1 MTTAALPLRLFS
13 APAKRTGLGPDD
25 RALLATYARDTWRSI
40 AASADRGEL
49 PDDTLRLTESGWVAS
64 GLTSPT
70 NIGAYLWSTV
80 AAEDLRLISRIEADQ
95 RLGRTLAALARLERV
110 HGFFFNWYNTRTGSK
125 VLIWPGGVPVRP
137 FLSTVDNGWLAAA
150 LMIVGN
156 TWPEYRKIT
165 DALLAPMD
173 FGFFYSPHRGAN
185 SGDNPGLL
193 RGGYWPDDGTYTGFH
208 YGMLNTEPRIAS
220 YIGIARGDL
229 PAEHY
234 YRMARAGPAP
244 SAVLGSPTRIYAG
257 VSVVE
262 GSQKY
267 LGRRVVPSWDGT
279 MFEALMV
286 PLFVPEAE
294 WAPRSWGR
302 NHPLYVQAQIEYG
315 LLDARL
321 GYWGLSAALDP
332 VGNYSAFGVAGI
344 AAGSFC
350 NPAPIEPQGIVTP
363 HASFLA
369 LPFAP
374 REALANLRA
383 LTDEF
388 PAYGPYGFFDTV
400 DVVTGRVSDAVL
412 VLDQGMILAALSQA
426 IGGDVLRQGF
436 CAGAIEETIR
446 PLIAPERFEAGADPP
461 SILRLARPAPWSA
474 DAAGFSNPS
483 GPKALPGPSP
493 STKVRRRL
501 RRSAE

>member
-1 MTTAALPLRLFS
+1 MNQ
-13 APAKRTGLGPDD
+13 AKRTGLGPDD

-40 AASADRGEL
+40 AAAADRGEL
-49 PDDTLRLTESGWVAS
+49 PDDTLHLTEGGWIAS
-64 GLTSPT
+64 GHTSPT
-70 NIGAYLWSTV
+70 NIAAYLWSTV
-80 AAEDLRLISRIEADQ
+80 AAEDLRLISRIEARQ
-95 RLGRTLAALARLERV
+95 RLGRTVVGLARLERS
-110 HGFFFNWYNTRTGSK
+110 HGFFFNWYNTRTEAK
-125 VLIWPGGVPVRP
+125 VLIWPGEVPVRP

-156 TWPEYRKIT
+156 TWPEFRKIT

-173 FGFFYSPHRGAN
+173 FGFFYSPYDEAN
-185 SGDNPGLL
+185 SVANPGLL
-193 RGGYWPDDGTYTGFH
+193 RGGYWPDDDTYTGFH
-208 YGMLNTEPRIAS
+208 YGMLNSEPRIVS

-229 PAEHY
+229 PGEHY
-234 YRMARAGPAP
+234 YRMARAGPVP
-244 SAVLGSPTRIYAG
+244 SAMLGSPTRIYAG

-302 NHPLYVQAQIEYG
+302 NHPLYVQAQIVYG
-315 LLDARL
+315 LRDARL
-321 GYWGLSAALDP
+321 DYWGFSAALDP
-332 VGNYSAFGVAGI
+332 AEIYRAFGVVGI
-344 AAGSFC
+344 AAGSSTS
-350 NPAPIEPQGIVTP
+350 PVPIGPGGIVTP

-374 REALANLRA
+374 RETLANLRA

-446 PLIAPERFEAGADPP
+446 PLIGPEQFEVGIAP
-461 SILRLARPAPWSA
+461 PA
-474 DAAGFSNPS
+474 
-483 GPKALPGPSP
+483 
-493 STKVRRRL
+493 VL
-501 RRSAE
+501 RRPRRYYAE

>member
-1 MTTAALPLRLFS
+1 
-13 APAKRTGLGPDD
+13 
-25 RALLATYARDTWRSI
+25 
-40 AASADRGEL
+40 
-49 PDDTLRLTESGWVAS
+49 
-64 GLTSPT
+64 
-70 NIGAYLWSTV
+70 
-80 AAEDLRLISRIEADQ
+80 
-95 RLGRTLAALARLERV
+95 
-110 HGFFFNWYNTRTGSK
+110 
-125 VLIWPGGVPVRP
+125 
-137 FLSTVDNGWLAAA
+137 
-150 LMIVGN
+150 
-156 TWPEYRKIT
+156 
-165 DALLAPMD
+165 
-173 FGFFYSPHRGAN
+173 
-185 SGDNPGLL
+185 
-193 RGGYWPDDGTYTGFH
+193 
-208 YGMLNTEPRIAS
+208 MLNSEPRIVS

-229 PAEHY
+229 PGEHY
-234 YRMARAGPAP
+234 YRMARAGPVP
-244 SAVLGSPTRIYAG
+244 SAMLGSPTRIYAG

-302 NHPLYVQAQIEYG
+302 NHPLYVQAQIVYG
-315 LLDARL
+315 LRDARL
-321 GYWGLSAALDP
+321 DYWGFSAALDP
-332 VGNYSAFGVAGI
+332 AEIYRAFGVVGI
-344 AAGSFC
+344 AAGSSTS
-350 NPAPIEPQGIVTP
+350 PVPIGPGGIITP

-374 REALANLRA
+374 RETLANLRA

-446 PLIAPERFEAGADPP
+446 PLIGPEQFEVGIAP
-461 SILRLARPAPWSA
+461 PA
-474 DAAGFSNPS
+474 
-483 GPKALPGPSP
+483 
-493 STKVRRRL
+493 VL
-501 RRSAE
+501 RRPRRYYAE